1 MAPRIVPVETDT
13 ELPQP
18 SDVVIIGGGIIGVST
33 AMFLAE
39 HGDSPRAGI

>member
-18 SDVVIIGGGIIGVST
+18 ADVVIIGGGIIRIDRDVSGRT
-33 AMFLAE
+33 
-39 HGDSPRAGI
+39 RR